1 MSKEK
6 TIGEYLSE
14 LVLNPDDEKQT
25 ATDIN
30 KQVNS
35 MPNTT
40 DRSEARNIVIKVRG
54 VPIGKFVDFN
64 NETNVRDV
72 SKTPIENQ
80 SLILKNDL
88 EELVYVT
95 KVGDDILIT
104 TISKKRLVKRD
115 TILLPRSVQ
124 FLKRFIM
131 QS

>member
-72 SKTPIENQ
+72 SKTPVENQ

-95 KVGDDILIT
+95 KVGDDVLIT